1 MVAGQRHADTD
12 AVTTMPLDPSDIV
25 TVASSAITGAVGW
38 LTGRR
43 RARAEVEGVEA
54 SVSQAQGAAWMQIV
68 DTQRQLGED
77 MARIA
82 RESRAAEAACLER
95 ADALARALE
104 AGNERAEALA
114 RALDEE
120 RITRRSEVRAVLAR
134 VGVRPTPSTGHST
147 VIAPI
152 DPLAETPPDGHRLV
166 APAIPRRDDPDPTP
180 DLPSSLT
187 PSRAKTDPPA

>member
-1 MVAGQRHADTD
+1 
-12 AVTTMPLDPSDIV
+12 MPLDPSDA
-25 TVASSAITGAVGW
+25 VAVATSIITGAVGW
-38 LTGRR
+38 VTGRR

-54 SVSQAQGAAWMQIV
+54 SVSQAQGAAWLQIV
-68 DTQRQLGED
+68 ETQRQMGAD

-95 ADALARALE
+95 AEALARALE
-104 AGNERAEALA
+104 TERV
-114 RALDEE
+114 
-120 RITRRSEVRAVLAR
+120 TRRREVREVLAR
-134 VGVRPTPSTGHST
+134 VGVRPTPSMAHST
-147 VIAPI
+147 VTAAV

-166 APAIPRRDDPDPTP
+166 APTIPVRDDPDPTP

>member
-1 MVAGQRHADTD
+1 M
-12 AVTTMPLDPSDIV
+12 TTMPLDPSDIV

-54 SVSQAQGAAWMQIV
+54 SVSQAQGAAWLQIV
-68 DTQRQLGED
+68 ETQRQMGAD
-77 MARIA
+77 MVAIA

-95 ADALARALE
+95 AEALARALE
-104 AGNERAEALA
+104 TERV
-114 RALDEE
+114 
-120 RITRRSEVRAVLAR
+120 TRRREVREVLAR
-134 VGVRPTPSTGHST
+134 VGVRPTPSMGHST
-147 VIAPI
+147 ATTAL

-166 APAIPRRDDPDPTP
+166 APPVPLRDDPDPTP

-187 PSRAKTDPPA
+187 PSRAKTDPPT

>member
-68 DTQRQLGED
+68 DTQRRLAAD
-77 MARIA
+77 MAAIA
-82 RESRAAEAACLER
+82 HESRAAEAACV
-95 ADALARALE
+95 
-104 AGNERAEALA
+104 ERAEQLA
-114 RALDEE
+114 RELQIE
-120 RITRRSEVRAVLAR
+120 RTTRQREVREVLAR
-134 VGVRPTPSTGHST
+134 VGVRPTPTHGHST
-147 VIAPI
+147 VTTAL

-166 APAIPRRDDPDPTP
+166 APTIPLRDDPDPTP